1 MEVGAACYLRTVRPI
16 LTNVPSQRVGPVAEL
31 PALLD
36 ELGVSLDRAF
46 AGSGIAPDQLLPEAR
61 FPYPSLAG
69 LIERCARLADCPHFG
84 LLLGARSDH
93 RALGLIGEMMASAP
107 TLGDAFRDYVGL
119 QIDYSRGA
127 VVYLQRSGDDYIV
140 GYGLY
145 DAGTGPDHQIHG
157 RQVHDLVV
165 AIGCNMVRA
174 LTAGRAQPLRV
185 LESVGPPDN
194 AAPYRSTL
202 KTTLA
207 FDQEQTGIV
216 IAGHEMAMPLPGADP
231 VRRLQ
236 LRTAIQN
243 MMSGDLENIAAQVRH
258 AIRPRLML
266 DEANRTAI
274 ARELNIE
281 PRTLARHLARAGT
294 SFEAIKDEVRFTV
307 ARELLALTRLP
318 IGRVAEALSYS
329 AHSSFD
335 HAFRRWA
342 GVAPSQWRV
351 EQDREEHAANRSA
364 AQNGA

>member
-1 MEVGAACYLRTVRPI
+1 M
-16 LTNVPSQRVGPVAEL
+16 TNVPSQRVGPIAEL
-31 PALLD
+31 PALLS
-36 ELGVSLDRAF
+36 ELGVSLDEAF
-46 AGSGIAPDQLLPEAR
+46 AGSGIMPDQLLPDAR
-61 FPYPSLAG
+61 FPYRTLVG
-69 LIERCARLADCPHFG
+69 LIERCARLADCAHLG

-119 QIDYSRGA
+119 QIGYSRGA

-145 DAGTGPDHQIHG
+145 DAGPGFEVHG

-185 LESVGPPDN
+185 LECVGPPDS
-194 AAPYRSTL
+194 AAPYRSLL
-202 KTTLA
+202 KTTVA

-216 IAGHEMAMPLPGADP
+216 IAGHDMAMPLPGADP

-236 LRTAIQN
+236 LRAAIQA
-243 MMSGDLENIAAQVRH
+243 MVSGDLENVAAKVRH

-266 DEANRTAI
+266 DEADRTAI
-274 ARELNIE
+274 ARELGLE
-281 PRTLARHLARAGT
+281 PRTLGRHLARAGT

-329 AHSSFD
+329 ANSSFD

-342 GVAPSQWRV
+342 GVAPSQWRA
-351 EQDREEHAANRSA
+351 EQERDRDRYGLSA
-364 AQNGA
+364 P